1 MATRSS
7 KNWKANMPG
16 GWDALN
22 THALFPAAN
31 LYGIPMLRPTIAPEV
46 HELVPFTSIGSRPR
60 HACHFFLDDYRFER
74 VWNRPS
80 VYVQRLSQ
88 FPVVLTPDFSL
99 YLDWP
104 YSVNLWNVYRSRWLG
119 RYWQEHGIT
128 VIPTVGWAG
137 ESSFSYCFQGIPIGS
152 TVALSPPDVRSSDV
166 LYKFLAGYRE
176 MLRQIRPVAVWSYGV
191 LPVQVR
197 SMDINGHMPK
207 LVEFPK
213 RWH

>member
-22 THALFPAAN
+22 THALYPAAN
-31 LYGIPMLRPTIAPEV
+31 LYGIPMLKYTTAPEV
-46 HELVPFTSIGSRPR
+46 NELVPFTSIGSLPR

-80 VYVQRLSQ
+80 IYVPRLSQ

-104 YSVNLWNVYRSRWLG
+104 FSVNLWNVYRSRWLG

-137 ESSFSYCFQGIPIGS
+137 ESSFSFCFQGIPVGS

-166 LYKFLAGYRE
+166 LYKFLAGFQE
-176 MLRQIRPVAVWSYGV
+176 MLRQVRPIAVWSYGV
-191 LPVQVR
+191 LPVQAR
-197 SMDINGHMPK
+197 PLDIEGEKPK
-207 LVEFPK
+207 IIEFPK

>member
-22 THALFPAAN
+22 THMLFSTSN
-31 LYGIPMLRPTIAPEV
+31 MFGIPTLRSATAPKISG
-46 HELVPFTSIGSRPR
+46 LVPFSSSDLPDG

-80 VYVQRLSQ
+80 VYVPMLSR

-99 YLDWP
+99 YIDWP
-104 YSVNLWNVYRSRWLG
+104 FSINLWNVYRSRWLG

-128 VIPTVGWAG
+128 VVPTVGWAG
-137 ESSFSYCFQGIPIGS
+137 ASSFTFCFQGIPPGS
-152 TVALSPPDVRSSDV
+152 TVALSPPDVRSGDV
-166 LYKFLAGYRE
+166 LYRFLAGFRE
-176 MLRQIRPVAVWSYGV
+176 MLRQVRPKAIWCYGT
-191 LPVQVR
+191 LPYPAHEVEIPGQKPN
-197 SMDINGHMPK
+197 II
-207 LVEFPK
+207 EFPK

>member
-22 THALFPAAN
+22 THALYPAAN
-31 LYGIPMLRPTIAPEV
+31 IYGIPMLKYATTPEILG
-46 HELVPFTSIGSRPR
+46 LVPFTSPGPQAG

-80 VYVQRLSQ
+80 VYVPMLSQ

-99 YLDWP
+99 YTDWP
-104 YSVNLWNVYRSRWLG
+104 LSVNLWNIYRSRWLG

-128 VIPTVGWAG
+128 VVPTVGWAG
-137 ESSFSYCFQGIPIGS
+137 ESSFSFCFQGIPVGS
-152 TVALSPPDVRSSDV
+152 TVALSPPDIRSSDV
-166 LYKFLAGYRE
+166 LYKFLAGFQE
-176 MLRQIRPVAVWSYGV
+176 MLRRVRPIAVWSYGT
-191 LPVQVR
+191 LPVQAR
-197 SMDINGHMPK
+197 SLDIEGERPK
-207 LVEFPK
+207 IIEFPK

>member
-31 LYGIPMLRPTIAPEV
+31 LYGIPMLRPTVAPEV

-176 MLRQIRPVAVWSYGV
+176 MLRQLQPVAVWSYGI
-191 LPVQVR
+191 LPIQAR
-197 SMDINGHMPK
+197 SLDIDGERPK
-207 LVEFPK
+207 IIEFPK

>member
-7 KNWKANMPG
+7 KNWKSNMPG

-31 LYGIPMLRPTIAPEV
+31 IYGIPMLRPTAAPEI
-46 HELVPFTSIGSRPR
+46 HGLVPFTSGSLPR

-80 VYVQRLSQ
+80 IYVPRLSQ

-104 YSVNLWNVYRSRWLG
+104 FSVNLWNVYRSRWLG

-128 VIPTVGWAG
+128 VVPTVGWAG
-137 ESSFSYCFQGIPIGS
+137 ESSFSFCFQGIPLGS
-152 TVALSPPDVRSSDV
+152 TVAISPPDVRSSDV
-166 LYKFLAGYRE
+166 LYKFVAGYRE
-176 MLRQIRPVAVWSYGV
+176 MLRQVRPAAVWSYGI
-191 LPVQVR
+191 LPAQVR
-197 SMDINGHMPK
+197 SLDISGHKPIIT
-207 LVEFPK
+207 EFPK

>member
-31 LYGIPMLRPTIAPEV
+31 LYGIPMLRPTVAPEV

-128 VIPTVGWAG
+128 VVPTVGWAG
-137 ESSFSYCFQGIPIGS
+137 ESSFSFCFQGIPVGS

-166 LYKFLAGYRE
+166 LYKFLAGFQE
-176 MLRQIRPVAVWSYGV
+176 MLRQLRPFAVWSYGI
-191 LPVQVR
+191 LPEQVR
-197 SMDINGHMPK
+197 SLAVDGERPK
-207 LVEFPK
+207 IVEFPK